1 MYWFKNAL
9 IYRLTQSVEWANLN
23 EKLQDGAF
31 TPCGKRDKSHFG
43 WVAPLVTSDSLIHQA
58 QGNILLVAKRENK
71 ILPPDVVKRETSARV
86 TALEEKEQRKLKK
99 TERLSIEDDVVMTLL
114 PQAFSKFKQ
123 TALFIDTKVG
133 LIFVD
138 AASAKAAEDALALL
152 RKSIGSLPVVPLA
165 FNSTPM
171 SIMTEWVKNEDMP
184 DWLSVRDEIEILD
197 DDGGTTRCKNKELSD
212 DEINTLLEHGSVTK
226 LALEWEDR
234 ATFVLQGNGD
244 IKRLKFAD
252 AIRDKNDDILKED
265 IAQRFDADFV
275 LMTDTLS
282 QLVANLAAEFGG
294 IKEKE

>member
-9 IYRLTQSVEWANLN
+9 IYQLTQSVEWENLN

-43 WVAPLVTSDSLIHQA
+43 WVVPLVTSDSLIYQA
-58 QGNILLVAKRENK
+58 QGNSLLVAKREDK
-71 ILPPDVVKRETSARV
+71 ILPQDVVKRETAARV

-99 TERLSIEDDVVMTLL
+99 IERLSIEDDVVMTLL

-138 AASAKAAEDALALL
+138 AASEKAAEDALALL
-152 RKSIGSLPVVPLA
+152 RKSLGSLPVVPLA

-171 SIMTEWVKNEDMP
+171 SLMTEWVKNEDMP

-212 DEINTLLEHGSVTK
+212 DEINTLMEHGSVTK

-234 ATFVLQGNGD
+234 ATFVLRGNGN

-294 IKEKE
+294 IKERE

>member
-31 TPCGKRDKSHFG
+31 TPCGKRDKSHLG
-43 WVAPLVTSDSLIHQA
+43 WVAPLMTSDSLIHQA

-71 ILPPDVVKRETSARV
+71 ILPQDVVKRETAARV
-86 TALEEKEQRKLKK
+86 MALEEKEQRKLKK

-138 AASAKAAEDALALL
+138 AASAKVAENALALL
-152 RKSIGSLPVVPLA
+152 RKSLGSLPVVPLA

-171 SIMTEWVKNEDMP
+171 SLMTEWVKNEYMP
-184 DWLSVRDEIEILD
+184 DWISVRDEIEILD

-234 ATFVLQGNGD
+234 ATFVLRGNGD

-282 QLVANLAAEFGG
+282 QLVTNLAAEFGG
-294 IKEKE
+294 IKERE

>member
-1 MYWFKNAL
+1 MFWFKNAL
-9 IYRLTQSVEWANLN
+9 IYRLTQSVEWVNLN

-31 TPCGKRDKSHFG
+31 TPCGKLDKSHFG
-43 WVAPLVTSDSLIHQA
+43 WVAPLVASDSLIHQA
-58 QGNILLVAKRENK
+58 QGNILLVAKREDK
-71 ILPPDVVKRETSARV
+71 ILPQDVVKRETAARV
-86 TALEEKEQRKLKK
+86 AALEEKEQRKLKK
-99 TERLSIEDDVVMTLL
+99 IERLSIEDDVVMTLL

-138 AASAKAAEDALALL
+138 AASEKAAEGALALL
-152 RKSIGSLPVVPLA
+152 RKSLGSLPVVPLA

-171 SIMTEWVKNEDMP
+171 SLMTEWVKNEDMP

-212 DEINTLLEHGSVTK
+212 GEINTLLEHGSVTK

-234 ATFVLQGNGD
+234 ATFVLRGNGD

-294 IKEKE
+294 IKERE